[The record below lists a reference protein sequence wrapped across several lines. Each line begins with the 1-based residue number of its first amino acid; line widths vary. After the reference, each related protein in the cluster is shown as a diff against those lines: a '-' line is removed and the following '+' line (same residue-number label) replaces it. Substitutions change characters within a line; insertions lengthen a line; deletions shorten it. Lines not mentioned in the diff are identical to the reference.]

1 MVDRAGHWAHEEQAE
16 QVSELLIRFLREA
29 RHVPA
34 VRLGTSLSGGDRHL
48 NSAGCRH
55 THEFHAMCL
64 MAARKSGLETRIP
77 VTP

>member
-55 THEFHAMCL
+55 VDDFRDVAYGSSEVRF
-64 MAARKSGLETRIP
+64 GNF
-77 VTP
+77 TP